1 MTTPEADMLYMDKVA
16 REVLPTLLNVF
27 RPADG
32 SMQALKS
39 YADDAAALSWLVAM
53 AMIEKQTDVMN
64 LFEQEEEE
72 EEEGEQAEE
81 AQADA

>member
-1 MTTPEADMLYMDKVA
+1 MDKVA
-16 REVLPTLLNVF
+16 REVLPTILNVF

-32 SMQALKS
+32 SMQALKN
-39 YADDAAALSWLVAM
+39 YADDSAALSWLVAM

-64 LFEQEEEE
+64 LFETEEEE
-72 EEEGEQAEE
+72 GEGEQAEE

>member
-16 REVLPTLLNVF
+16 REVLPTILNVF

-32 SMQALKS
+32 SMQVLKN
-39 YADDAAALSWLVAM
+39 YADDSAALSWLVAM

-64 LFEQEEEE
+64 LFEEEEE
-72 EEEGEQAEE
+72 EGEGEQAEE

>member
-16 REVLPTLLNVF
+16 RDVLPTILNVF

-39 YADDAAALSWLVAM
+39 YADDSAALSWLVAM

-72 EEEGEQAEE
+72 DEQVEE